1 MKYDVGGIMMD
12 RPFKMTRLG
21 HFGFDNVQFEDSVRF
36 YTDDLGFRISD
47 SMDHKLFTRKPEI
60 FDGLGDTN
68 GYFMRHGGDHH
79 SMALF
84 NRRVREALAR
94 TEPNPEIVTN
104 QITFQVSTLREIVE
118 AHHWFIERGV
128 KMQRAG
134 RDMRGSNWH
143 TYLYDP
149 DGHAVEL
156 YYGIEQIGWDG
167 NSKPLDTVSRSFHK
181 IADIP
186 QISELTEIQQALEKG
201 VDLAGGRRG
210 TDRQDGS
217 FEVGGVLL
225 PRPFK
230 ISKIGPIRIFVNDV
244 EVSLNFYRD
253 IIGLTLTEEVIWQG
267 HRCVFLRANT
277 EHHSLA
283 LYPLAMRPL
292 LDLDIRSTC
301 LSFGV
306 QLGSYRQL
314 RDALPY
320 LQGRGRKIVELPAV
334 LRPGIDYAAYVL
346 DPDGHPIELHYYM
359 EQVGWD
365 GRPRTQQER
374 RQVTATSW
382 KDWPETLEPLSD
394 TYMGEQLL
402 GPIG

>member
-1 MKYDVGGIMMD
+1 
-12 RPFKMTRLG
+12 
-21 HFGFDNVQFEDSVRF
+21 
-36 YTDDLGFRISD
+36 
-47 SMDHKLFTRKPEI
+47 
-60 FDGLGDTN
+60 
-68 GYFMRHGGDHH
+68 MRHGGDHH

-244 EVSLNFYRD
+244 EASLNFYRD

-320 LQGRGRKIVELPAV
+320 LQGRGRKIVELPAA